1 VKNLFVN
8 IIVFITCIAAFT
20 SCNIINPKEPTPYF
34 IQIDSVQFSGTDYA
48 KYGSTA
54 SKKITD
60 VWVYY
65 ENNLLGAFELPARVP
80 IIPKAN
86 TSVDIR
92 AGIYDN
98 GISGT
103 KNVYPF
109 YDIST
114 HDLDKPS
121 GTVQKIIPQFHYID
135 AMKML
140 YNFDFESGNP
150 FSARTLGTDSAMSY
164 TSTQVYEGSRSGIM
178 YLDNAHPV
186 NENIINELIYL
197 EKNQPYYFELNYKCD
212 TDFEIYLLSKKNGA
226 FNLNYVG
233 GVKTKDTW
241 NKIYFNIGSIN
252 STIQADAYQ
261 IIIRAALKAGATN
274 NYVAIDNFK
283 LIGPKL

>member
-1 VKNLFVN
+1 VKNLL
-8 IIVFITCIAAFT
+8 IICCLCFFYTTLFT

-34 IQIDSVQFSGTDYA
+34 IQIDSVQFSGTDYV

-65 ENNLLGAFELPARVP
+65 ENNLLGAFELPAKVP

-92 AGIYDN
+92 AGIAVN
-98 GISGT
+98 GISAT

-109 YDIST
+109 YTIST
-114 HDLDKPS
+114 HDLDKPT
-121 GTVQKIIPQFHYID
+121 GNVQKIIPQFTYIESL
-135 AMKML
+135 KML

-150 FSARTLGTDSAMSY
+150 FTAKTAGIDSALSY
-164 TSTQVYEGSRSGIM
+164 TTTQVYEGSRSGIM
-178 YLDNAHPV
+178 YLDNTHQV
-186 NENIINELIYL
+186 NESIVNELIYL

-212 TDFEIYLLSKKNGA
+212 TDFEIYLLSKKNGT
-226 FNLNYVG
+226 FNSNYVG
-233 GVKTKDTW
+233 GVKAKDVW
-241 NKIYFNIGSIN
+241 NKIYFNIGALN
-252 STIQADAYQ
+252 STVQADAYQ
-261 IIIRAALKAGATN
+261 IIIRAALKPGATSS
-274 NYVAIDNFK
+274 YVAIDNFK